1 MNPFSSPLARRIRTS
16 ALFVFLLI
24 ILAQSE
30 TPAQSVDRS
39 RTIELAKKETGLVW
53 YTTMAIDD
61 SKPVLDAF
69 SKEFPF
75 VKPELVRLGGQPLL
89 NRVMTESKAGRSTFD
104 VVACLEIGIL
114 VERNLI
120 SPYVSP
126 ESAAFDPRVRHP
138 KGYWTGI
145 YNNNLV
151 LTYNT
156 KMVAEK
162 DAPKSYSDLLQPKW
176 KGNILMHPA
185 AYGFYGTLVN
195 VWGRNKAD
203 DYIKQ
208 LLRQNVIMRPGWGL
222 IAQLVAAGE
231 SPLGFAYN
239 FRAEG
244 MKAGGAPIDWVDT
257 FDPIVTSVTAIGI
270 SGKPSNPNT
279 AKLFVDFI
287 LSKRGQAI
295 IRDLGRTPSRGDIKP
310 FAPKMD
316 QTKLKLQL
324 VPAEV
329 YLHYDQYARDYRKLI
344 GL

>member
-1 MNPFSSPLARRIRTS
+1 
-16 ALFVFLLI
+16 
-24 ILAQSE
+24 
-30 TPAQSVDRS
+30 
-39 RTIELAKKETGLVW
+39 
-53 YTTMAIDD
+53 MAIDD

-75 VKPELVRLGGQPLL
+75 VKPQLVRLGGQPLL
-89 NRVMTESKAGRSTFD
+89 NRIMTESKAGRSTFD
-104 VVACLEIGIL
+104 TVACLEIGIL
-114 VERNLI
+114 IDRNLL

-126 ESAAFDPRVRHP
+126 ESAAFDNRVKDL

-156 KMVAEK
+156 RMVAEK
-162 DAPKSYSDLLQPKW
+162 DAPKTYTDLLQPKW
-176 KGNILMHPA
+176 KNNILMHPA
-185 AYGFYGTLVN
+185 AYGFYGTLVT
-195 VWGRNKAD
+195 VWGRSKAD

-208 LLRQNVIMRPGWGL
+208 LMRQNVTMRPGWGL

-239 FRAEG
+239 FRAED
-244 MKAGGAPIDWVDT
+244 MKKGGAPIDWVDT
-257 FDPIVTSVTAIGI
+257 FDPIVTSVTAIGV
-270 SGKPSNPNT
+270 SAKPSNPNT

-287 LSKRGQAI
+287 LSKRGQEI

-310 FAPKMD
+310 LAPKMD

-324 VPAEV
+324 VPPEV
-329 YLHYDQYARDYRKLI
+329 YLHYNQYAREYRKLI

>member
-1 MNPFSSPLARRIRTS
+1 
-16 ALFVFLLI
+16 
-24 ILAQSE
+24 
-30 TPAQSVDRS
+30 
-39 RTIELAKKETGLVW
+39 
-53 YTTMAIDD
+53 MAIDD

-75 VKPELVRLGGQPLL
+75 VKPQLVRLGGQPLL
-89 NRVMTESKAGRSTFD
+89 NRIMTESKAGRSTFD
-104 VVACLEIGIL
+104 TVACLEIGIL
-114 VERNLI
+114 VERNLL

-126 ESAAFDPRVRHP
+126 ESGAFDNRVKDP

-156 KMVAEK
+156 RMVAEK
-162 DAPKSYSDLLQPKW
+162 DAPKTYTDLLQPKW
-176 KGNILMHPA
+176 KNNILMHPA
-185 AYGFYGTLVN
+185 AYGFYGTLVT
-195 VWGRNKAD
+195 VWGRSKAD

-208 LLRQNVIMRPGWGL
+208 LMRQNVTMRPGWGL

-239 FRAEG
+239 FRAED
-244 MKAGGAPIDWVDT
+244 MKKGGAPIDWVDT
-257 FDPIVTSVTAIGI
+257 FDPIVTSVTAIGV
-270 SGKPSNPNT
+270 SAKPSNPNT

-287 LSKRGQAI
+287 LSKRGQEI

-310 FAPKMD
+310 LAPKMD
-316 QTKLKLQL
+316 QTKLKLQF
-324 VPAEV
+324 VPAGV

>member
-1 MNPFSSPLARRIRTS
+1 MTDSSAHSVTSRAR
-16 ALFVFLLI
+16 FLL
-24 ILAQSE
+24 LFFLLLTLAESKTWAQSI
-30 TPAQSVDRS
+30 DRS
-39 RTIELAKKETGLVW
+39 QTIELAKKENGLAW

-69 SKEFPF
+69 LKEFPF
-75 VKPELVRLGGQPLL
+75 VRAELVRLGGQPLL
-89 NRVMTESKAGRSTFD
+89 NRIVTEAKAGRWAFD
-104 VVACLEIGIL
+104 VVASLEIGIL

-120 SPYVSP
+120 SPYVSA
-126 ESAAFDPRVRHP
+126 ESAAFDQRVRHP

-156 KMVAEK
+156 KMVADK
-162 DAPKSYSDLLQPKW
+162 DAPKSYTDLLLPKW
-176 KGNILMHPA
+176 RGNILMHPA
-185 AYGFYGTLVN
+185 AYGFYGTLVG
-195 VWGRNKAD
+195 VWGRAKAD

-208 LLRQNVIMRPGWGL
+208 LLGQNVIMRPGWGL

-244 MKAGGAPIDWVDT
+244 MKRSGAPIDWVDT
-257 FDPIVTSVTAIGI
+257 FDPIVTSVTAIGV
-270 SGKPSNPNT
+270 SAKPPNPNT
-279 AKLFVDFI
+279 ARLFVDFI
-287 LSKRGQAI
+287 LSKRGQEI
-295 IRDLGRTPSRGDIKP
+295 IRDLGRTPSRSDIKP

-316 QTKLKLQL
+316 QTRLKLQL

-329 YLHYDQYARDYRKLI
+329 YLHYDQYAKDYRKII

>member
-1 MNPFSSPLARRIRTS
+1 MAAVS
-16 ALFVFLLI
+16 AQLIYRMVKPVLVACFFI
-24 ILAQSE
+24 ILADAKTS
-30 TPAQSVDRS
+30 AQSIDKS
-39 RTIELAKKETGLVW
+39 QMIELAKKENGLVW
-53 YTTMAIDD
+53 YTTMAVDD

-69 SKEFPF
+69 LKEFPF
-75 VKPELVRLGGQPLL
+75 VKAELVRLGGQPLL
-89 NRVMTESKAGRSTFD
+89 NRIVTEAKAGRWIFD

-126 ESAAFDPRVRHP
+126 ESAAFDPRVRHA

-156 KMVAEK
+156 KMVADKET
-162 DAPKSYSDLLQPKW
+162 PKSYSDLLQPRW
-176 KGNILMHPA
+176 KGNVLMHSA
-185 AYGFYGTLVN
+185 AYGFYGTLVG

-208 LLRQNVIMRPGWGL
+208 LRQNVIMRSGWGL

-231 SPLGFAYN
+231 SPLGVAYN

-244 MKAGGAPIDWVDT
+244 MRRSGAPIDWVDT
-257 FDPIVTSVTAIGI
+257 FDPIVTSVTAVGI
-270 SGKPSNPNT
+270 SAKPANPNT

-287 LSKRGQAI
+287 LSKRGQEI

-310 FAPKMD
+310 LAPKMD
-316 QTKLKLQL
+316 QAKLKLQL

-329 YLHYDQYARDYRKLI
+329 YLHYDQYAKDYRKLI